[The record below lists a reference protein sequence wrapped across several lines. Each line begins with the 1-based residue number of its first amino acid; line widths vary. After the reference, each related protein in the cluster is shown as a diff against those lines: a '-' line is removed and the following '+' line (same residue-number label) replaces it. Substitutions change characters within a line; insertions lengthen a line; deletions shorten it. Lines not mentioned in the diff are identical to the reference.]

1 MLERQTIPDAVSRLH
16 ECLGPELYVVGGLIR
31 DLVELSIRGETTDAG
46 ARAATPPR
54 DADWDMATP
63 LRPQEVMAR
72 LRRAGIRV
80 VPVGIEHGTVV
91 AVIDSVH
98 YELTTYR
105 YDVESIDGRHATVRF
120 ADSIHEDLQRRD
132 FTVNAMAM
140 DLVTLEKL
148 DPFDGERDLR
158 DRVIRTVGEPRE
170 RFEEDHLRLVRT
182 ARFAAKLEATI
193 EPETLRAMHELA
205 PAIQRISAERVRDEF
220 MKLLG
225 YSHPEIGIRVMRE
238 TGLLREVLPEFDAC
252 FGVEQNRYHSHDV
265 GEHSLLT
272 VEALHPK
279 HPFLRWVALLHD
291 IGKPGCK
298 TWKDDREDYVFYG
311 HQEESARMATAVM
324 HRLRFSNA
332 QIESA
337 ERLIGNHMADLGP
350 RMRAGGARRLLRRV
364 GPERIR
370 DLLRLQIADRR
381 GNRNKK
387 GFQEGFRRF
396 VRMVRRI
403 ERKNDALTL
412 RDLKIGGKE
421 LIELGLSPG
430 PSFSDLLQGL
440 LERVLDDPQL
450 NDRAVLLDLLLQ
462 DVDAEGLPYDEEA
475 AASLLKT
482 AKSSEIT
489 ESPGA

>member
-1 MLERQTIPDAVSRLH
+1 MLNRDTIPDAILRLH

-31 DLVELSIRGETTDAG
+31 DLAERSIREGATGAG
-46 ARAATPPR
+46 ALAIIPPR
-54 DADWDMATP
+54 DADWDLATP
-63 LRPQEVMAR
+63 LRPREVMAR
-72 LRRAGIRV
+72 LRGAGIPV

-91 AVIDSVH
+91 AVIDGVH

-132 FTVNAMAM
+132 FTVNAMAV
-140 DLVTLEKL
+140 DLVTLDTL

-158 DRVIRTVGEPRE
+158 ARVIRTVGEPRE
-170 RFEEDHLRLVRT
+170 RFEEDHLRLVRA

-225 YSHPEIGIRVMRE
+225 YPHPEIGIRVMRE

-272 VEALHPK
+272 VEALHLK

-311 HQEESARMATAVM
+311 HQEEGARMASAVM

-332 QIESA
+332 EIEHA
-337 ERLIGNHMADLGP
+337 ERLIANHMADLGP
-350 RMRAGGARRLLRRV
+350 RIRAGGARRLLRRV

-370 DLLRLQIADRR
+370 DLLRLQIADRQ
-381 GNRNKK
+381 GNRKK
-387 GFQEGFRRF
+387 EGFQEGFWRF

-403 ERKNDALTL
+403 ERENDALSL
-412 RDLKIGGKE
+412 RDLKLGGRE
-421 LIELGLSPG
+421 LIALGLPPG
-430 PSFSDLLQGL
+430 PLFARLLQGL

-450 NDRAVLLDLLLQ
+450 NDGTVLLDLLLH
-462 DVDAEGLPYDEEA
+462 DIDAEGLPYDKEA
-475 AASLLKT
+475 AA
-482 AKSSEIT
+482 EIRKAA
-489 ESPGA
+489 EAS